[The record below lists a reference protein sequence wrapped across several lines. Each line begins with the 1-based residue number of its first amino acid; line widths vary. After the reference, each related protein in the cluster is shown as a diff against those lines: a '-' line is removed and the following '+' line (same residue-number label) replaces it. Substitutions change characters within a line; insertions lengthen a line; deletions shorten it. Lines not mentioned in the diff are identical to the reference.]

1 MPHRVST
8 NVEPGG
14 ADFSLRPKRSAMR
27 HAYCAHV
34 NIAIIGAGEVG
45 RTYAKAVAERSAHTA
60 ILCDPYPK
68 DATLRF
74 ASEAGLAL
82 HREAG
87 TWLADVDRVWLCVTG
102 DLTLSVCRDLL
113 WRLRPGTVVVDLT
126 TAAPG
131 DKRTAFDLAAEHG
144 VQYVDAV
151 ILGAIALSAAATPL
165 LAAGPAGPDAMR
177 DLADLGAPVRILPQA
192 RVGDAAALKLLRTI
206 LTKGLEALAVEC
218 LVAAEKQGIRRELYD
233 AMRDVDAVGFT
244 AFLDMLVRTH
254 IQHSGR
260 RLHEVQRAEAQ
271 LTSMGLPASM
281 LSASQ
286 QVFARTTRAAAQ
298 NPPPAAAT
306 ADVEAALEW
315 LASTSAGAL

>member
-1 MPHRVST
+1 MRC
-8 NVEPGG
+8 
-14 ADFSLRPKRSAMR
+14 ADFSLRPKHSAR
-27 HAYCAHV
+27 LPAYSAHV

-45 RTYAKAVAERSAHTA
+45 RTYAKAVAEQSAHTA

-74 ASEAGLAL
+74 VSEAGLEL

-102 DLTLSVCRDLL
+102 DLTLSVCRELL

-131 DKRTAFDLAAEHG
+131 DKRSAFDLAAEHD

-151 ILGAIALSAAATPL
+151 ILGAIALTAAATPL
-165 LAAGPAGPDAMR
+165 LAAGPAGPEAMR
-177 DLADLGAPVRILPQA
+177 DFADLGAPVRILPEA

-233 AMRDVDAVGFT
+233 AMHDVDAIGFT

-286 QVFARTTRAAAQ
+286 QVFARTTSAAAQ

-315 LASTSAGAL
+315 LGSTSAGCPRVGPGPGI